1 MQSIRPHGP
10 HYPSIHA
17 EAWVDESAVVIGEVS
32 LQSKVSVWP
41 TCVLRGDQGL
51 IFIDEESNVQD
62 GTIIHSTGG
71 LSTTQVGKRC
81 TIGHRVL
88 LHGCTI
94 EDDCLIGMGAIVLDN
109 AVVGSGS
116 IVGAGALVT
125 ANTVVPPNSLVLG
138 MPAKVV
144 KTLSE
149 ADQAKWIGH
158 GHEEYLKLLEEVLE
172 TEANRDSTDK

>member
-1 MQSIRPHGP
+1 MGNIRNHLEHSP
-10 HYPSIHA
+10 IIDA
-17 EAWVDESAVVIGEVS
+17 EAWVDETAVVIGEIV
-32 LQSKVSVWP
+32 LKRLVSVWP

-51 IFIDEESNVQD
+51 ISIDEESNIQD

-71 LSTTQVGKRC
+71 LSTTAVGKRC

-109 AVVGSGS
+109 AIIGSGS

-125 ANTVVPPNSLVLG
+125 ANTVIPPNSLVLG

-144 KTLSE
+144 KTLSKS
-149 ADQAKWIGH
+149 DQEKWIGH
-158 GHEEYLKLLEEVLE
+158 GHEEYIKLMAEVIE
-172 TEANRDSTDK
+172 TEGMQ

>member
-1 MQSIRPHGP
+1 MQSIRPHNHHFP
-10 HYPSIHA
+10 IIHP
-17 EAWVDESAVVIGEVS
+17 EAWVDDAAVVIGEVKVGR
-32 LQSKVSVWP
+32 KVSIWP

-51 IFIDEESNVQD
+51 IFIDDESNIQD

-71 LSTTQVGKRC
+71 LSTTHVGKRC

-109 AVVGSGS
+109 SIIGTGS

-125 ANTVVPPNSLVLG
+125 ANTVIPPNSLVLG

-158 GHEEYLKLLEEVLE
+158 GHKEYIKLLEEVLT
-172 TEANRDSTDK
+172 TESKR

>member
-1 MQSIRPHGP
+1 MKR
-10 HYPSIHA
+10 
-17 EAWVDESAVVIGEVS
+17 
-32 LQSKVSVWP
+32 
-41 TCVLRGDQGL
+41 
-51 IFIDEESNVQD
+51 SNIQD

-71 LSTTQVGKRC
+71 LSTTHVGKRC

-94 EDDCLIGMGAIVLDN
+94 EDDCLIGMGAIILDN
-109 AVVGSGS
+109 STIGTGS

-144 KTLSE
+144 KTIT
-149 ADQAKWIGH
+149 ADEQAKWIGH
-158 GHEEYLKLLEEVLE
+158 GHEEYLNSWRKSGNGGEIMNGKVSN
-172 TEANRDSTDK
+172 NRHQRPGCFLTMIGIVVGLCSLIG

>member
-1 MQSIRPHGP
+1 MQSIRQHG
-10 HYPSIHA
+10 IHFPTIHP
-17 EAWVDESAVVIGEVS
+17 EAWVDRSAVVIGEVE
-32 LQSKVSVWP
+32 LRRQVSIWP

-51 IFIDEESNVQD
+51 IFIDEESNIQD

-71 LSTTQVGKRC
+71 LSTTHVGKRC

-94 EDDCLIGMGAIVLDN
+94 EDDCLIGMGAIILDN
-109 AVVGSGS
+109 VTIGSGS

-125 ANTVVPPNSLVLG
+125 ANTVIPPNSMVLG

-144 KTLSE
+144 KTLSPAVQE
-149 ADQAKWIGH
+149 KWIGH

-172 TEANRDSTDK
+172 TEAKS

>member
-1 MQSIRPHGP
+1 MHSIRPHKHHFP
-10 HYPSIHA
+10 TIHP
-17 EAWVDESAVVIGEVS
+17 EAWVDSSAVVIGEVK
-32 LQSKVSVWP
+32 LGRKVSVWP

-51 IFIDEESNVQD
+51 IFIDDESNIQD

-71 LSTTQVGKRC
+71 LSTTHVGKRC

-109 AVVGSGS
+109 SIVGSGS

-125 ANTVVPPNSLVLG
+125 ANTVIPPNSLVLG

-144 KTLSE
+144 KTLSKV
-149 ADQAKWIGH
+149 DQTKWIAH
-158 GHEEYLKLLEEVLE
+158 GHEEYIKLLEEVLE
-172 TEANRDSTDK
+172 TESQE